1 MQNVTMLGITIQ
13 DRTKDE
19 SMSSIAR
26 FLKNSALNVIAYIDH
41 AVIRQAVRDADVRE
55 FLKKAAITEWSE
67 PYLAEAV
74 GINDSGRLSEIEQK
88 SFLTE
93 ELHSIQER
101 DKTVALAASGQPA
114 LEDLKTSLAAIEP
127 GLNIVHTMILTEDDI
142 NAPED
147 AVNALN
153 CAAPAVVISQMDYH
167 LLTGWLKVTS
177 RMLNTGAWITIPDT
191 MSVTVSR
198 KAGAF
203 FTIREFVMGRLLKV
217 WLNRY
222 KEV

>member
-26 FLKNSALNVIAYIDH
+26 FLKNSALNVIAYIDY
-41 AVIRQAVRDADVRE
+41 AVMRQAVRDEDIRD

-67 PYLAEAV
+67 SYLAEAV
-74 GINDSGRLSEIEQK
+74 GIHDSERLAEIDRK

-93 ELHSIQER
+93 ELHSISKR
-101 DKTVALAASGQPA
+101 DKTVALAASDQTA
-114 LEDLKTSLAAIEP
+114 IEDLKTSLTAIEP
-127 GLNIVHTMILTEDDI
+127 GLNIVHAMVLGENDI
-142 NAPED
+142 SSPED

-153 CAAPAVVISQMDYH
+153 CAAPAVVISHMDYH
-167 LLTGWLKVTS
+167 MLTCWLKVTS

-191 MSVTVSR
+191 MSITVSR
-198 KAGAF
+198 KMGAF